1 MTKLTD
7 MKTAAMRIPIC
18 LLLLFLLSGSAHANN
33 EDWQQLKQQS
43 EQLRNS
49 DPMYALFKL
58 QKAWKLLAKKSPK
71 SASKELQQD
80 LALTYGKLSPQAE
93 GRCLELT
100 EKQLQAHM
108 NLKKNLYQWQNWRI
122 SRKKDALYLSA
133 PDPIR
138 NEGSGCVSGMISA
151 EEAVKKDPQKQRERD
166 EKAAL
171 LPVVIS
177 TSNEKYQDLIA
188 LAGPLKDGE
197 SKSIGFDLSPFVP
210 TQFSRINWP

>member
-1 MTKLTD
+1 
-7 MKTAAMRIPIC
+7 MRIPTC
-18 LLLLFLLSGSAHANN
+18 LLLLFLLSGSAHASS

-58 QKAWKLLAKKSPK
+58 QQAWELLDKQSPK

-93 GRCLELT
+93 DRFLKLT
-100 EKQLQAHM
+100 EKQFRAHM
-108 NLKKNLYQWQNWRI
+108 KLKKNLDQWQSWSI
-122 SRKKDALYLSA
+122 SKKNNALYLTA
-133 PDPIR
+133 P
-138 NEGSGCVSGMISA
+138 ETAFGFVCFTGKMIG
-151 EEAVKKDPQKQRERD
+151 EEIAAKDPEKKKELDEHYQRLNAELK
-166 EKAAL
+166 EKIAL

-177 TSNEKYQDLIA
+177 AENAKYQDLIA

-197 SKSIGFDLSPFVP
+197 SKSVTFDLSPFVP